1 MDQIKIGVFL
11 KELRKAKGLTQ
22 EQLAEVLN
30 VSSRTVSRWETG
42 SNMPDINILVEIAEF
57 YDVSIPEIIYGER
70 KSENMDKETRE
81 TAVAMAEYG
90 QNTAKIAKQKAI
102 GILMSAFGIFIIV
115 SALSIFPSDSSW
127 GSFYAVFGSVFL
139 LAGIYFL
146 IRQVVAQWGV
156 RILIVLGCIGLL
168 FGTFALSDFIA
179 VTQFDQVPRFRY
191 ETIYDSRNSD
201 EIVYKTIFFTAV
213 QKNPGTEDEQVF
225 IIKRDALG
233 S

>member
-1 MDQIKIGVFL
+1 MDQIKMGMFL

-30 VSSRTVSRWETG
+30 VSNRTVSRWETG
-42 SNMPDINILVEIAEF
+42 SNMPDISMLVEIAEF

-81 TAVAMAEYG
+81 TVVAMAEYG
-90 QNTAKIAKQKAI
+90 QNTAKIAKQKVI

-127 GSFYAVFGSVFL
+127 GSTYAVLGSIFL
-139 LAGIYFL
+139 IAGIYFL
-146 IRQVVAQWGV
+146 IRQVVAKWGL

-168 FGTFALSDFIA
+168 FGTFALSDYVA
-179 VTQFDQVPRFRY
+179 VTQFNQVPRFRY
-191 ETIYDSRNSD
+191 ETSYDSRDS
-201 EIVYKTIFFTAV
+201 EQIVYKTIFFTAV
-213 QKNPGTEDEQVF
+213 QENPGTEDEQVL
-225 IIKRDALG
+225 IIKRDARG